1 MIRWNLYAWVV
12 GLLMLAIVGC
22 GGGGGDD
29 GAVGGDS
36 VVAPGVQEGV
46 FLDSPVAGLRYV
58 TDTRAGI
65 TDEAGRFHFLP
76 GETVTFSIGDVPL
89 GNARGQKIVTPLD
102 LVDGAEDVTHPTVTN
117 MIRFMQSL
125 DEDGNPENGIFV
137 PPRVRDEVG
146 GRPIDFHMGIADFEN
161 HPDVR
166 GLFDSLNMMGAFSH
180 GPVHLRSVEEA
191 RDHMREH
198 MGGGFGPGTG
208 QPGDGPVGEMPAVG
222 EGASPGRESEMNPGH
237 MPFA

>member
-1 MIRWNLYAWVV
+1 MFS
-12 GLLMLAIVGC
+12 IVGC

-29 GAVGGDS
+29 GAVDGDS
-36 VVAPGVQEGV
+36 VVAPEVQEGV

-58 TDTRAGI
+58 TDTQAGI
-65 TDEAGRFHFLP
+65 TDEAGRFHFLS

-89 GNARGQKIVTPLD
+89 GNARGQEIVTPLD

-125 DEDGNPENGIFV
+125 DEDGNPENGIFI
-137 PPRVRDEVG
+137 PPHVRDEVD
-146 GRPIDFHMGIADFEN
+146 GRPIDFHMGIEDFEN
-161 HPDVR
+161 HPHVM
-166 GLFDSLNMMGAFSH
+166 GMFDTLNGTQAFPH

-198 MGGGFGPGTG
+198 MGEGFGPGTG
-208 QPGDGPVGEMPAVG
+208 QPGDGGVGDMPVVG
-222 EGASPGRESEMNPGH
+222 GGGGGGAGTGWGSGMRPGN
-237 MPFA
+237 MPFG